1 MMSDQHNFEISF
13 YESILKKD
21 PKFVEVIE
29 LLGGL
34 YTRAGRI
41 DDGLKMDRKLV
52 RLRPGNPVVHYNLAC
67 SLALKRRLKDAFTV
81 LTKAVELGYRDIKWV
96 QEDPDLENL
105 RNHPSYQRLLDAL
118 NAKLQES

>member
-1 MMSDQHNFEISF
+1 MMSDQHKFEISF
-13 YESILKKD
+13 YESVLKKD

-67 SLALKRRLKDAFTV
+67 SLALKRRLKDALTV

-105 RNHPSYQRLLDAL
+105 RGHPSYQRLLDDL

>member
-1 MMSDQHNFEISF
+1 MMSDQHKFEISF

-52 RLRPGNPVVHYNLAC
+52 RLRPGNPLVHYNLAC
-67 SLALKRRLKDAFTV
+67 SLALKRRLKDALAV
-81 LTKAVELGYRDIKWV
+81 LAKAVELGYRDINWV

-105 RNHPSYQRLLDAL
+105 RSHPSYQRLLEDL
-118 NAKLQES
+118 SAKLQES

>member
-1 MMSDQHNFEISF
+1 MSDQHNFEISF
-13 YESILKKD
+13 YESVLKKD

-52 RLRPGNPVVHYNLAC
+52 RLRPGSPVVHYNLAC
-67 SLALKRRLKDAFTV
+67 SLALKRRLKDALTV
-81 LTKAVELGYRDIKWV
+81 LSKAVELGYRDIKWV

-105 RNHPSYQRLLDAL
+105 RKHPSYQRLLDDL

>member
-1 MMSDQHNFEISF
+1 MMSDQQNFEISF
-13 YESILKKD
+13 YESILRKD
-21 PKFVEVIE
+21 PKYVEVIE

-52 RLRPGNPVVHYNLAC
+52 RLRPGNPLVHYNLAC
-67 SLALKRRLKDAFTV
+67 SLALKRRLKDSLTV
-81 LTKAVELGYRDIKWV
+81 LAKAVELGYRDINWV

-105 RNHPSYQRLLDAL
+105 RSHPSYHRLLEDL
-118 NAKLQES
+118 SAKLQES